1 MKPLLKTALT
11 LILFLP
17 LMSGVSAATD
27 KLPTLREQM
36 KVIHELFDVNFI
48 YDSSLDLDIPYKG
61 QPMTGESLEACLE
74 ALFIRF
80 TSP

>member
-61 QPMTGESLEACLE
+61 QPMTCVWHNH
-74 ALFIRF
+74 
-80 TSP
+80 